1 MNNSLTKNH
10 NTIIA
15 IILST
20 IGFLYLLYYIFRA
33 STDVI
38 ASDYIRVINYYVN
51 DVTDLKYLFSWE
63 GISRIPFAYLAR
75 FINVKFFN
83 YSVYFDKVLGI
94 TGLFIFNFVTVKYTL
109 ENISHKVLRIVASI
123 IITFISF
130 SLMAWEMILNG
141 TGYPHFI
148 TIGLIALT
156 FKLAATAPVVASF
169 AILILIIITSLL
181 FAGSYAVGFLAT
193 LIFFAIVGLIVRRKS
208 VWASSA
214 SSQLKQSVRAS
225 YVSPLLILIISIIC
239 LMLYF
244 KSSSTG
250 EQLLPV
256 GFQDITLKELLIND
270 ILFPIKFLICS
281 FASALIGVE
290 TLTFAATVGTMSM
303 KHIYIFGIIYL
314 MIFLYAFYIIVKKL
328 LAKPRVG
335 ESYASQSPA
344 GTNGPEDHSQLTNL
358 SEDHNDVGASYAS
371 PDLFI
376 YYYIIYGL
384 VSFALVFLARYRF
397 VRVDYG
403 MSSRYA
409 IQYMFLTIGIL
420 LTLFKHIDT
429 RMGELHAPT
438 GKATSIGEPHDIVVD
453 ATCMGEL
460 REPVLTKKNILS
472 IIISAFFIFV
482 ITFGHIITTED
493 EIFKSENRKLIY
505 GYIENIAINYHDYSD
520 EELMRTFEYFRN
532 PEHIKNALKILEDRK
547 LNVFSPL
554 HFK

>member
-1 MNNSLTKNH
+1 
-10 NTIIA
+10 
-15 IILST
+15 
-20 IGFLYLLYYIFRA
+20 
-33 STDVI
+33 
-38 ASDYIRVINYYVN
+38 
-51 DVTDLKYLFSWE
+51 
-63 GISRIPFAYLAR
+63 
-75 FINVKFFN
+75 
-83 YSVYFDKVLGI
+83 
-94 TGLFIFNFVTVKYTL
+94 
-109 ENISHKVLRIVASI
+109 
-123 IITFISF
+123 
-130 SLMAWEMILNG
+130 
-141 TGYPHFI
+141 
-148 TIGLIALT
+148 
-156 FKLAATAPVVASF
+156 
-169 AILILIIITSLL
+169 
-181 FAGSYAVGFLAT
+181 
-193 LIFFAIVGLIVRRKS
+193 
-208 VWASSA
+208 
-214 SSQLKQSVRAS
+214 
-225 YVSPLLILIISIIC
+225 
-239 LMLYF
+239 MLYF

-335 ESYASQSPA
+335 ASYASQ
-344 GTNGPEDHSQLTNL
+344 
-358 SEDHNDVGASYAS
+358 
-371 PDLFI
+371 DLFI

-384 VSFALVFLARYRF
+384 VNFALVFLARYRF

-429 RMGELHAPT
+429 RMGELH
-438 GKATSIGEPHDIVVD
+438 
-453 ATCMGEL
+453 
-460 REPVLTKKNILS
+460 EPVLTKKNILS

-520 EELMRTFEYFRN
+520 DELMRTFEYFRS
-532 PEHIKNALKILEDRK
+532 PEHIKNALKILEDKK